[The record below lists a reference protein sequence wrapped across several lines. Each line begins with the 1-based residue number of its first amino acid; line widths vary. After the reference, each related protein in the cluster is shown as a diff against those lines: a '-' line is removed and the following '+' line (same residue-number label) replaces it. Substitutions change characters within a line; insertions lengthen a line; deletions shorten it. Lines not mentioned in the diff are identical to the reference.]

1 MMIAGFDRMRIIAG
15 VVLALVVG
23 STGLARAQTAEP
35 RRKMMAY
42 HPDQPV
48 PAGYHVEHRT
58 RYGLLISGAVLFG
71 VTYVPTAAAAYFDS
85 RDGTPLYVVPILGPL
100 FAIPRKTQ
108 YSCEGDQG
116 GDQGICADF
125 TPLIAAFLVAD
136 AVVQA
141 TGAIIAWRGFLG
153 RDVLIRDES
162 VSAAFVPGPVGGT
175 GYGGWLTGRF

>member
-1 MMIAGFDRMRIIAG
+1 MRILAAVAMLLIACSAG
-15 VVLALVVG
+15 R
-23 STGLARAQTAEP
+23 ARAEDGAPQ
-35 RRKMMAY
+35 RKMITY
-42 HPDQPV
+42 DPDQPV

-58 RYGLLISGAVLFG
+58 RYGLVISGAVLFG

-100 FAIPRKTQ
+100 LAIRKKTQ

-125 TPLIAAFLVAD
+125 TPLIAAFLIAD
-136 AVVQA
+136 AIVQA
-141 TGAIIAWRGFLG
+141 TGAIMAWRGLHG
-153 RDVLIRDES
+153 RDVLIRNES
-162 VSAAFVPGPVGGT
+162 VSAAFVPGPVGAG